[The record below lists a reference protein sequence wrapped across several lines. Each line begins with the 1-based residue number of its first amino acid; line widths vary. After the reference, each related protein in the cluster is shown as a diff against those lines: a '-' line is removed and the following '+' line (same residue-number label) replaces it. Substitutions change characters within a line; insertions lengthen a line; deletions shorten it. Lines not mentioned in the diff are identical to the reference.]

1 MNIPKIDHIG
11 IMVKD
16 LEAAKRTYSEGLGLK
31 LAKEETNEA
40 HGLKVAFF
48 SCGEVMIEVIEPI
61 GPGIAMDFVE
71 QTGGGVHHICFAV
84 DDADAAFAEIKA
96 GNILDSFMPAPVT
109 GAAGSTRSLVGDMEG
124 IAGRMDANQEIVGEL
139 QKQMEVFANL

>member
-96 GNILDSFMPAPVT
+96 GNIMDSFMPAPVT
-109 GAAGSTRSLVGDMEG
+109 GAAGS
-124 IAGRMDANQEIVGEL
+124 
-139 QKQMEVFANL
+139 KVFFLSPETIHNAQIEFAQHA